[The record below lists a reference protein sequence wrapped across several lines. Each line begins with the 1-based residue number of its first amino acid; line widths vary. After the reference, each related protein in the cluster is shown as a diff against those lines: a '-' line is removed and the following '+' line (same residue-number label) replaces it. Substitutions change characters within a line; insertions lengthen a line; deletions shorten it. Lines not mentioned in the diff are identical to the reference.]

1 MISSIRTQVAGCL
14 SLLLS
19 ARKPLV
25 LSPVAAA
32 GAVTPKDQCGVGEAA
47 GAVTPKDQCRVG
59 EAAGAGDRCGK
70 LRPTAEAAATRGVG
84 GRWIPG
90 YEPFIVLSPFLTARS
105 RSHSS
110 PLAAAADLETKAANR
125 RGRRAGSAGGSE

>member
-14 SLLLS
+14 SPLLS

-32 GAVTPKDQCGVGEAA
+32 GAVNPKDQCGVGEAA

-59 EAAGAGDRCGK
+59 EAAGAGDRRGK
-70 LRPTAEAAATRGVG
+70 LRPTVEAAATRGVG
-84 GRWIPG
+84 GRRIPG
-90 YEPFIVLSPFLTARS
+90 YEPFIVLSPFLTA
-105 RSHSS
+105 
-110 PLAAAADLETKAANR
+110 
-125 RGRRAGSAGGSE
+125 